1 MLPHFR
7 KQSGDKTHLRIGHSI
22 TILVTVC
29 VLGGIALALFVGLG
43 YREFD
48 IRTTNLTEESRVFFV
63 LDEVASDI
71 ERWVVACEVAIGSDV
86 PDLATPV
93 ELQGEHIRNWLL
105 EVRKSALLNPNSR
118 QGELVELIDRQIQ
131 FMIDFTIESAVRAG
145 AAPKNIRT
153 ATSQID
159 ASAAIV
165 RSSIRELTD
174 SLHSAYDIRSAEVT
188 ISRDTF
194 DRAIFLAAT
203 VYIMLVLIVWNRTA
217 LTTIYPL
224 KKLTTAAQESLEKG
238 SHFDPPHEG
247 PREIIDLSNTVES
260 FVNELEDRVQQRT
273 LELQAQK
280 ADLER
285 HIAERR
291 RLERRARSMA
301 LFAQLSPAPILR
313 INSAGNVL
321 MANPAAEELF
331 EHDQL
336 ELLGANV
343 FDLIPDLEI
352 FDISTLSKEGLIT
365 EQKVKFGN
373 RYFQLIFT
381 GVPEMRS
388 IHMYSHDI
396 SDSVAVEVEKQ
407 SLETQLRRAQRLE
420 TIGTLAGGIAHDFN
434 NILTPI
440 LGYSE
445 IALQNMSENGRRE
458 EIEHVIQAAYRA
470 KDLVKQILTFSR
482 QGEEEQKP
490 IELYLIIKEALKLL
504 RASLSKSIEIHENID
519 KRTGA
524 VLADPSQIHQVI
536 MNLCTNA
543 SHAMRERGGIL
554 EVTLKAITLDADAA
568 KAYPQLSAGDYSY
581 LTISDTGHGM
591 SENTIERIFEP
602 FFTTKAV
609 GEGTGLGLS
618 VVHGIITKHRGA
630 IHVASKENEG
640 TTFEILLPLARTSDL
655 QLKTVSSEVPHGTE
669 SILFVDDEE
678 QIVKM
683 ALQMLKGLGYAVS
696 GRTSSVEALEA
707 FKADPKRFDLVITD
721 QNMPHMT
728 GSELTRELH
737 RIRKGLPVILTTGFS
752 ETITSDNY
760 RSWGISALIMKP
772 IVMAEAAQTIR
783 RVMDLVASDTY
794 A

>member
-1 MLPHFR
+1 MPLKFF
-7 KQSGDKTHLRIGHSI
+7 KSAENATHLRIGYSI

-29 VLGGIALALFVGLG
+29 CLGGIALALFVGLG

-48 IRTTNLTEESRVFFV
+48 NRTTTLTEESRVFFV
-63 LDEVASDI
+63 LDEISSDT
-71 ERWVVACEVAIGSDV
+71 ERWVAACEVAIESDV

-93 ELQGEHIRNWLL
+93 EAQGQHIRNWLA
-105 EVRKSALLNPNSR
+105 EVKKSRLLSPDSR
-118 QGELVELIDRQIQ
+118 QSELVASIDN
-131 FMIDFTIESAVRAG
+131 
-145 AAPKNIRT
+145 NIRLI
-153 ATSQID
+153 ID
-159 ASAAIV
+159 YTTASANREKSHRNRTQDALAHLETSVTEIRSAIH
-165 RSSIRELTD
+165 ELND
-174 SLHSAYDIRSAEVT
+174 SLHSVYDVRSAEVN

-203 VYIMLVLIVWNRTA
+203 IYIMLVLVVWNRTA

-224 KKLTTAAQESLEKG
+224 KKLMTAAQESLEKG
-238 SHFDPPHEG
+238 LHFEPPHEG
-247 PREIIDLSNTVES
+247 PREIIDLSNTIES

-291 RLERRARSMA
+291 RLERRARNMA
-301 LFAQLSPAPILR
+301 LFAQLNPAPILR
-313 INSAGNVL
+313 INSTGNVL
-321 MANPAAEELF
+321 MANPAAEVLF
-331 EHDQL
+331 GHEQL
-336 ELLGANV
+336 DLLGSNI

-352 FDISTLSKEGLIT
+352 FDIGSLSKEGIIT
-365 EQKVKFGN
+365 EQRAKIGDRF
-373 RYFQLIFT
+373 FQLIFT

-388 IHMYSHDI
+388 VHMYSHDI
-396 SDSVAVEVEKQ
+396 TDSVAVEAEKQ
-407 SLETQLRRAQRLE
+407 SLESQLRRAQRLE

-445 IALQNMSENGRRE
+445 IALHNIPENGRRE

-482 QGEEEQKP
+482 QGEEVQKP

-504 RASLSKSIEIHENID
+504 RASLSKSIEIRENID
-519 KRTGA
+519 TKTGA

-543 SHAMRERGGIL
+543 SHAMRERGGTL
-554 EVTLKAITLDADAA
+554 EVTLKPLALDANSA
-568 KAYPQLSAGDYSY
+568 KAYPKLTPGDYSC
-581 LTISDTGHGM
+581 LIIRDTGHGI
-591 SENTIERIFEP
+591 SETTLERIFEP

-630 IHVASKENEG
+630 IHVESELNKG
-640 TTFEILLPLARTSDL
+640 TTFTILLPLARGSEL
-655 QLKTVSSEVPHGTE
+655 QQKKVSSEIPHGTE
-669 SILFVDDEE
+669 NILFVDDED
-678 QIVKM
+678 QIVQM
-683 ALQMLKGLGYAVS
+683 GIQMLKTLGYNVS

-707 FKADPKRFDLVITD
+707 FKADPQRYDLIITD
-721 QNMPHMT
+721 QNMPHLT
-728 GSELTRELH
+728 GTELTRELH
-737 RIRKGLPVILTTGFS
+737 RIRKDIPIILTTGFS

-760 RSWGISALIMKP
+760 RTWGISALIMKP
-772 IVMAEAAQTIR
+772 IVIAEAAQTIR
-783 RVMDLVASDTY
+783 RVLEAVSADVRA
-794 A
+794 